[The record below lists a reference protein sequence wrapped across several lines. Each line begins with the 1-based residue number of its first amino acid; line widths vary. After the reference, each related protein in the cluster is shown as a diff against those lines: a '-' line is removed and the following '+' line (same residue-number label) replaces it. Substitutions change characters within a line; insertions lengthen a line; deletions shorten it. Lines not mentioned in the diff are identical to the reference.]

1 METSVIDSWKKDYK
15 LLISKALKNTGRK
28 RFLSKNP
35 PNTARIKV
43 LLEMFPNARFIHIHR
58 NPVDVYLSTHNF
70 FDKMLPHLQLQSIDA
85 SELDHHI
92 FDLYKDLMRDYLKQ
106 RELIPKG
113 HLVEL
118 SFEALETDPRTCIKN
133 LYKDLD
139 LTGHDKSKAYFE
151 AYLNKMKSYQKN
163 KHHITEA
170 LMEKIQTE
178 WGFAM
183 KEWGYGIPKHI
194 KIEANE

>member
-1 METSVIDSWKKDYK
+1 MNDDGDGGRTF
-15 LLISKALKNTGRK
+15 ALHDLQG
-28 RFLSKNP
+28 SS
-35 PNTARIKV
+35 
-43 LLEMFPNARFIHIHR
+43 
-58 NPVDVYLSTHNF
+58 D
-70 FDKMLPHLQLQSIDA
+70 LPDCTMT
-85 SELDHHI
+85 LD
-92 FDLYKDLMRDYLKQ
+92 
-106 RELIPKG
+106 
-113 HLVEL
+113 
-118 SFEALETDPRTCIKN
+118 FEALETDPRTCIKN